1 MVKIINAGANTKL
14 TKISKM
20 RFNVISDLA
29 WRCWNTRKNN
39 GGKNTPSE
47 V

>member
-29 WRCWNTRKNN
+29 WRCWNTKKKS
-39 GGKNTPSE
+39 GKVKMPKD